1 MAASY
6 LEEANQEAERVSH
19 LHTGIIDCGV
29 QALHEGLICCQ
40 RFCHTAHH
48 HRHDSKGPFRG
59 RTGKVRIM
67 GRLDRP
73 LRTFKPH
80 IIHLEASALRYVGP
94 KSPYHFLVLVGV
106 IHSMITY
113 TPVLLSSLS
122 CPVLPSLPLPL

>member
-6 LEEANQEAERVSH
+6 LEKANQEAERVGH
-19 LHTGIIDCGV
+19 LHTGTIDCGV

-40 RFCHTAHH
+40 RFCHAAHH

-59 RTGKVRIM
+59 RTGKVWIM

-73 LRTFKPH
+73 LRTFKLH
-80 IIHLEASALRYVGP
+80 IIHLEARALRYVGP
-94 KSPYHFLVLVGV
+94 TSPYRFLILVGV

-113 TPVLLSSLS
+113 LLLY
-122 CPVLPSLPLPL
+122 